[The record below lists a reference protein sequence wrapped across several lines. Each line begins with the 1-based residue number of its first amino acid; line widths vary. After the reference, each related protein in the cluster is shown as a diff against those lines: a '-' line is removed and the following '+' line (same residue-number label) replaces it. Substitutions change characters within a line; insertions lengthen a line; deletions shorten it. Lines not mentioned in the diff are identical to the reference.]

1 MKRFVSAVVAVMT
14 AAASFSFTVPEKAA
28 AAVTFTGNEWTGKNG
43 AEDVFQVNREAASCN
58 PVPYQSTEAAV
69 NAVWDYNAR
78 EDSEYLQMLT
88 GKDEDWDLVVVQ
100 NSTDASA
107 RHS

>member
-43 AEDVFQVNREAASCN
+43 A
-58 PVPYQSTEAAV
+58 
-69 NAVWDYNAR
+69 
-78 EDSEYLQMLT
+78 
-88 GKDEDWDLVVVQ
+88 
-100 NSTDASA
+100 
-107 RHS
+107 